1 MTRDRRLDESHLT
14 GESED
19 VLKDWEAAPTVAS
32 GSRVLEGLGR
42 CIVLAVGE
50 NSQQGIIAAM
60 VAGVEDGED
69 DLRRGHAPLP
79 TTVQPVMVA
88 ASPHV
93 QNILSAVPDALLPA
107 SAPCYAQSSAGRSY
121 SHSVS
126 WPSHCPVGVFIR
138 TSIRL
143 YDALSGGIRNFF
155 YKELPYTPCYHCCS
169 QSRHLSF

>member
-1 MTRDRRLDESHLT
+1 MPERVIPRDRRLDESHLT

-50 NSQQGIIAAM
+50 NSQQGVIAAM

-79 TTVQPVMVA
+79 ATVLPTMMA
-88 ASPHV
+88 TSAHV
-93 QNILSAVPDALLPA
+93 QNILSPA
-107 SAPCYAQSSAGRSY
+107 SAPCYAQSSAGSAY
-121 SHSVS
+121 KKSA
-126 WPSHCPVGVFIR
+126 WPRHCLAGVRILE
-138 TSIRL
+138 SIRL
-143 YDALSGGIRNFF
+143 YDALSLIR
-155 YKELPYTPCYHCCS
+155 
-169 QSRHLSF
+169 QSRHFPF